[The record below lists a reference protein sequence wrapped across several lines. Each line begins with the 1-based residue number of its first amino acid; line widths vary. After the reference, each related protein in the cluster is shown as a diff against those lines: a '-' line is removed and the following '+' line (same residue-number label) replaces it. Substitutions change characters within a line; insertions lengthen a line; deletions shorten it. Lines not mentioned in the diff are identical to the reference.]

1 MESGIGVGSLHSPAV
16 HRRYGLRSRYIFAAL
31 VVALLDL
38 SFAATYW
45 VVFRQA
51 ITFPRLLKGIAA
63 GLLGHAALQ
72 GGASVA
78 WLGALVHGSVAFLW
92 TAIFLVLRI
101 RWPAFRN
108 ALNGPRGVIAVGVPY
123 GAFVWLAMD
132 FVVLPLSRAAPT
144 PITSSW
150 FVICLVWHM
159 IGVGPPMAVILRD

>member
-1 MESGIGVGSLHSPAV
+1 MGIEVDRNAARSIAV
-16 HRRYGLRSRYIFAAL
+16 HRRHELGSRYVVAGL
-31 VVALLDL
+31 VVAVLDL

-63 GLLGHAALQ
+63 GLLGHPALQ
-72 GGASVA
+72 GGAPVA
-78 WLGALVHGSVAFLW
+78 WLGALVHGSVAFIW
-92 TAIFLVLRI
+92 TAVFLALRTY
-101 RWPAFRN
+101 WPAFRR
-108 ALNGPRGVIAVGVPY
+108 ALSGPHGVIAVGAPY

-132 FVVLPLSRAAPT
+132 FIVLPLSRTTPT
-144 PITSSW
+144 PIASSW